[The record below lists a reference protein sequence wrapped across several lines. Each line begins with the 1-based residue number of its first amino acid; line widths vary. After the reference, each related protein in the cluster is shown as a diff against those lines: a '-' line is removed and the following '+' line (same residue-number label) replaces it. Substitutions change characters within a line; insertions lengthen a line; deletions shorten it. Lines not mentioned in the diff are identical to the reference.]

1 MRFSAEVVMETA
13 YLVCALVGGTLVAC
27 QFLLTVLG
35 LGGHHDTG
43 GGHDLAGHDLSGH
56 DAGSHDSAHDHHDES
71 GAASWF
77 FSILTFRTV
86 TAGVALFGLTGLF
99 LGALDLGQPVT
110 LGCAILAGL
119 AALFTVSSLMRSMAQ
134 LNVDGTLHIRR
145 AVGATGNVYLS
156 IPANNAGL
164 GKVHITVG
172 GRLVEYKA
180 VSRADDLPTG
190 APILVVGVV
199 DADTVE
205 VAPAPASERVYHE

>member
-13 YLVCALVGGTLVAC
+13 YLICALVGGTLVVC
-27 QFLLTVLG
+27 QFLLTLLG

-43 GGHDLAGHDLSGH
+43 GGHDLAGHD
-56 DAGSHDSAHDHHDES
+56 SAHDHHGES

-77 FSILTFRTV
+77 FSVLTFRTV
-86 TAGVALFGLTGLF
+86 TAGAALFGLTGLF
-99 LGALDLGQPVT
+99 LGTLELGQPVT

-119 AALFTVSSLMRSMAQ
+119 AALFAVSSLMRSMAQ

-164 GKVHITVG
+164 GKVHVTVG
-172 GRLVEYKA
+172 GRLLEYKA

-190 APILVVGVV
+190 VPIVVVGVV

-205 VAPAPASERVYHE
+205 VTPAPVSERVHHE